1 MKMKFIY
8 FAFAVL
14 SIILI
19 MGCSNKQVI
28 ENTNDM
34 NNYEDVKAI
43 AWEFLKEKG
52 WKDQAKDD
60 LQSAKVKE
68 VIVDNKYILLD
79 KAYDGKEV
87 LSVAFEDVDNAVTG
101 TPLILVDSN
110 TNKVIAYLPT
120 E

>member
-1 MKMKFIY
+1 MKLKFMY
-8 FAFAVL
+8 FALVVF
-14 SIILI
+14 SIMLI

-28 ENTNDM
+28 ENSNDM
-34 NNYEDVKAI
+34 DSYEDVKAA
-43 AWEFLKEKG
+43 AWEFLKEEG
-52 WKDQAKDD
+52 WQDQARDD

-87 LSVAFEDVDNAVTG
+87 LSVSFEDVDNAVTG

-110 TNKVIAYLPT
+110 TNKVIAYMPT